1 MLEPDRKYFDN
12 DKEYYLENVKSWL
25 LAWYYY
31 TVMDYLSGE
40 NPRDLMRDVFL
51 ANIERFYN
59 IYVQHCIDHNVVAI
73 PRKEAFE
80 GKEMQEI
87 LERWNDVYSYTEY
100 DPEMELK

>member
-1 MLEPDRKYFDN
+1 
-12 DKEYYLENVKSWL
+12 
-25 LAWYYY
+25 
-31 TVMDYLSGE
+31 
-40 NPRDLMRDVFL
+40 MRDVFL

-73 PRKEAFE
+73 PRKEALE

-100 DPEMELK
+100 DPDIELKIK

>member
-1 MLEPDRKYFDN
+1 
-12 DKEYYLENVKSWL
+12 
-25 LAWYYY
+25 
-31 TVMDYLSGE
+31 MDYLSGE

-73 PRKEAFE
+73 SKKEALE

-100 DPEMELK
+100 DPDIELK